1 MESVLYDVKLAIR
14 SFLKKPGFLAITILT
29 FALGIGANTAIFS
42 VVHGV
47 ILAPLGYEDEAR
59 LAAVSSVNPSE
70 GLEFRGNFLPDFWY
84 WRENSRAFDEMAF
97 HGWRSWT
104 LQEPGHVER
113 VESVAVSANL
123 FGMLGIEPALGRGF
137 EPEDEIPGPGRVVLV
152 SFSLWQRVFGGDP
165 AVLGRSVRLDDGP
178 VTIIGVMP
186 ADTDVPSRRA
196 EMWRPVGY
204 LEQYE
209 QSAFGREE
217 RDFRVIGHLA
227 EGVALTASQAEMGR
241 FASSLAESF
250 PTTNSGWEAK
260 VQPLREHIV
269 GDAEVPLFIAF
280 AAVGLVLLIA
290 CDDCFH
296 RF

>member
-152 SFSLWQRVFGGDP
+152 SFSPMAARLRR
-165 AVLGRSVRLDDGP
+165 RSRG
-178 VTIIGVMP
+178 
-186 ADTDVPSRRA
+186 ARS
-196 EMWRPVGY
+196 
-204 LEQYE
+204 
-209 QSAFGREE
+209 FRET
-217 RDFRVIGHLA
+217 R
-227 EGVALTASQAEMGR
+227 
-241 FASSLAESF
+241 
-250 PTTNSGWEAK
+250 
-260 VQPLREHIV
+260 
-269 GDAEVPLFIAF
+269 
-280 AAVGLVLLIA
+280 
-290 CDDCFH
+290 
-296 RF
+296 

>member
-1 MESVLYDVKLAIR
+1 M
-14 SFLKKPGFLAITILT
+14 
-29 FALGIGANTAIFS
+29 
-42 VVHGV
+42 
-47 ILAPLGYEDEAR
+47 
-59 LAAVSSVNPSE
+59 
-70 GLEFRGNFLPDFWY
+70 
-84 WRENSRAFDEMAF
+84 
-97 HGWRSWT
+97 
-104 LQEPGHVER
+104 
-113 VESVAVSANL
+113 
-123 FGMLGIEPALGRGF
+123 
-137 EPEDEIPGPGRVVLV
+137 
-152 SFSLWQRVFGGDP
+152 
-165 AVLGRSVRLDDGP
+165 LGRSVRLDDGP